1 MSENRPKEVTVT
13 VRVEDA
19 YALVLGPLN
28 YTTATMEGR
37 ATGDG
42 STMNIRHALREVL
55 RDEGYKI

>member
-1 MSENRPKEVTVT
+1 MPENRPKEVTVT

-19 YALVLGPLN
+19 YVLVLGPLD
-28 YTTATMEGR
+28 YTVATMEGR

-42 STMNIRHALREVL
+42 SIMNIRHDLLKAL